1 MRGNDVKFLIGI
13 GCCYIVAVIIA
24 IVSVIVIVEEH
35 SVNQNVMSCSF
46 EHTENCNWFLPFV
59 I

>member
-1 MRGNDVKFLIGI
+1 MMRGNDTKFLIGI

-46 EHTENCNWFLPFV
+46 EHTESCN
-59 I
+59 